1 MRLDCNIDWLTLNN
15 HKKLIYHAMQHT
27 IKIDILNEKALDL
40 LKNLE
45 NLNLIRLHESTL
57 QIKDT
62 SAIRFLKGKMT
73 KQPIEEVERQLKELR
88 GK

>member
-1 MRLDCNIDWLTLNN
+1 
-15 HKKLIYHAMQHT
+15 MQHT

-73 KQPIEEVERQLKELR
+73 KQSPEEIERIFRELR

>member
-1 MRLDCNIDWLTLNN
+1 MQYTVIIDVLS
-15 HKKLIYHAMQHT
+15 
-27 IKIDILNEKALDL
+27 DKALDL
-40 LKNLE
+40 LRSLE
-45 NLNLIRLHESTL
+45 NMNAVRLHESTL

-73 KQPIEEVERQLKELR
+73 KQPIEEVERQLRELR